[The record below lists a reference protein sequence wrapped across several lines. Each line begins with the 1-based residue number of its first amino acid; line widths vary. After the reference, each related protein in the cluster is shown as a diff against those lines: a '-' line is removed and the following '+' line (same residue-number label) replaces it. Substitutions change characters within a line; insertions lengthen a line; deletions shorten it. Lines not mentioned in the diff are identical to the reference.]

1 MKRRAWHTAAL
12 CPLVLQAVVSN
23 RAHCA
28 QAHYA
33 PFHRVK
39 IPGQTRKF
47 IMSCND
53 NRAEFKSSWEAREIK
68 TTNCLLCIIHYTTA
82 KSAYQLNDIY
92 ELCMRPKLRQ
102 ECMVNFTRF
111 LQKKWRWYYLD
122 QNNFF
127 SSIINPLLMWKLFF
141 KLFKLFTFSNWS
153 LPVLDTGF
161 QPERMWLTLWDA
173 NHPKAR
179 FTQ

>member
-1 MKRRAWHTAAL
+1 MGRENEEKGM
-12 CPLVLQAVVSN
+12 
-23 RAHCA
+23 AHCCA
-28 QAHYA
+28 VPLSATSSCEQQSPLCTSTFYA

-53 NRAEFKSSWEAREIK
+53 NRAEFKSSWEAQEIK
-68 TTNCLLCIIHYTTA
+68 TTNCLLCIIHSTTA

-92 ELCMRPKLRQ
+92 ELCMRPRLRQ

-111 LQKKWRWYYLD
+111 LQKKKKRRWYHLD

-127 SSIINPLLMWKLFF
+127 PPWSIHCWCENYSSSC
-141 KLFKLFTFSNWS
+141 SNF
-153 LPVLDTGF
+153 LHFPTGVCLCWI
-161 QPERMWLTLWDA
+161 QASSQRGCD
-173 NHPKAR
+173 
-179 FTQ
+179 